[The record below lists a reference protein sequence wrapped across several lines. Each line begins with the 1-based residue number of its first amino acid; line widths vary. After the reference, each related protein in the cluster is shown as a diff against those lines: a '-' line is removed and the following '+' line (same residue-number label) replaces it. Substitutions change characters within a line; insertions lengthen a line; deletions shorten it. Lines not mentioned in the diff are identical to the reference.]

1 MLERGAAILLA
12 AATLMIA
19 PTAASAF
26 TAEQEQLMREW
37 VQVLVDDGAYPGL
50 TVGVWRGENQRFVF
64 SAGSAVLPASSSP
77 GRPMQAKSPTRI
89 GSVTKT
95 LTGTVILQLVQE
107 GRVRLRDPVSRYF
120 HRLRG
125 GRRITVRM
133 LLNHTSGLRTIPHGV
148 ENTLNVWQWRSWSLQ
163 RLMRR
168 TFRLPR
174 LAPPGERFNYSDAGF
189 ITLGRIAERVTGRSL
204 GRLFQRR
211 VFEPLGLTH
220 ASYRNAVSMPR
231 GAVHGYFRLTPDAP
245 FADTR
250 GWNYSYLGGAGAAV
264 STLEDLRRLAPAIA
278 TGTGLLGHRMQ
289 RKRLDQMV
297 AIPGSE
303 GTVHYGL
310 GLYRERFEPGGTY
323 LGHDGEI
330 AGYSAWMGYSP
341 GTRTTILMLGNASPD
356 LLQTPSACN
365 TTPPIVVTGCDN
377 IDVAFELA
385 SIVARG

>member
-1 MLERGAAILLA
+1 MLEHGVAIA
-12 AATLMIA
+12 AATLLIV

-26 TAEQEQLMREW
+26 TAEQEQSMREW

-64 SAGSAVLPASSSP
+64 SAGSAVLATSSSP
-77 GRPMQAKSPTRI
+77 GRPMQAKGPTRI

-107 GRVRLRDPVSRYF
+107 GRVRLGDPVSRYF
-120 HRLRG
+120 HGLRG

-148 ENTLNVWQWRSWSLQ
+148 ENTINVWQYRSWSLQ

-174 LAPPGERFNYSDAGF
+174 LAPPGERLNYSDAGF

-204 GRLFQRR
+204 GRLFRRR
-211 VFEPLGLTH
+211 VFGPLGLTH
-220 ASYRNAVSMPR
+220 SSYRNAASMPR
-231 GAVHGYFRLTPDAP
+231 SAVHGYSRPTLDAS
-245 FADTR
+245 FADTL

-264 STLEDLRRLAPAIA
+264 STLGDLRRLAPAIA
-278 TGTGLLGHRMQ
+278 TGKGLLSHRMQ
-289 RKRLDQMV
+289 RKRLHRMV
-297 AIPGSE
+297 AFPGFA

-310 GLYRERFEPGGTY
+310 GVYRERFEPGGTF

-330 AGYSAWMGYSP
+330 EGYSTWMGYSP
-341 GTRTTILMLGNASPD
+341 GTRTTILMLGNAAPD
-356 LLQTPSACN
+356 LLEPPSTCSP
-365 TTPPIVVTGCDN
+365 TPPIVVTGCDN
-377 IDVAFELA
+377 TDVAEVLA
-385 SIVARG
+385 AIVARG